1 VRETLIESLARLS
14 VSKQHPDGETYRSIS
29 LQATGRLAR
38 QFQRPL
44 KKIEILALEN
54 NIVPERYTRNMR
66 TLSALDQ
73 IKLLQ
78 SQVGIVGLG
87 GLGGTVA
94 ETLARIGIG
103 AITLI
108 DGDVFEESNLNR
120 QVACSEKNISQ
131 AKVEAAARRIADV
144 NSSITV
150 TAHPRN
156 LVPKNAPELLAGV
169 NVAVDC
175 LDNIATRFDLEAA
188 SKALGIPLVSAAVG
202 GYAGQLTTIFPEDKG
217 LKLIYGPVESIS
229 QTRGAEISLGNLSFT
244 VSTVASLESAEV
256 VTLLLNKPSRLRNR
270 LLIVDLEDYTFERIR
285 LI

>member
-1 VRETLIESLARLS
+1 MQEHLIETLTELS
-14 VSKQHPDGETYRSIS
+14 VSKQHPDGRTYKSIS
-29 LQATGRLAR
+29 LQEIAGLAR
-38 QFQRPL
+38 QFQRPP
-44 KKIEILALEN
+44 KEIEIVALKN
-54 NIVPERYTRNMR
+54 NVLPERYTRNMHA
-66 TLSALDQ
+66 LSALDQ

-94 ETLARIGIG
+94 ETLARIGVG

-120 QVACSEKNISQ
+120 QVVCSEKNISQ

-150 TAHPRN
+150 AAHPCN
-156 LVPKNAPELLAGV
+156 LVPENAPELLAGV

-217 LKLIYGPVESIS
+217 LTLIYGPAESIS
-229 QTRGAEISLGNLSFT
+229 QTRGAEVSLGNLSFT
-244 VSTVASLESAEV
+244 VSTVASLESAEIV
-256 VTLLLNKPSRLRNR
+256 NILLNKPSCLRNR
-270 LLIVDLEDYTFERIR
+270 LLIVDLEDYIFERIR